1 MKKGEATRQRI
12 LEEAA
17 VLFNRLGYEGASVQ
31 QVMLATGLERGSI
44 YRYFESKEDLAVS
57 AFEYAVTNS
66 VKFRTS
72 DTEHIP
78 NNLEKLRFCVSRF
91 VATPSTMPGG
101 CPLINSAVDADEGNP
116 ALRKVVRSA
125 FADWKKRLSAFVTA
139 GIAAGEILPDTKPAM
154 IIDVI
159 IGCLEGVFI
168 LSRVQGDRAPLKHAE
183 TMLNRMLDSIAA
195 QKA

>member
-72 DTEHIP
+72 DTDHIA

-116 ALRKVVRSA
+116 ALRKVVRTA
-125 FADWKKRLSAFVTA
+125 FADWKKRLSVFITA
-139 GIAAGEILPDTKPAM
+139 GIAAGEILPDTKAAM

-183 TMLNRMLDSIAA
+183 TMLNRMLDSIAV
-195 QKA
+195 